1 MKLRGDVI
9 AFLIVI
15 GVALLC
21 FAYAGCATPQLRGNS
36 IRVDGPTYLL
46 SGPAAGHLIEES
58 EGRVGLY
65 TVRGTD
71 CKGDA
76 AVTDEAAD
84 SLRIVSNYHFTVDA
98 GKSLCAI
105 PMKDDTRVSF
115 HAERQ

>member
-1 MKLRGDVI
+1 MKLRGDVL
-9 AFLIVI
+9 AFSLVAIV
-15 GVALLC
+15 GLLMLVYC
-21 FAYAGCATPQLRGNS
+21 GCATPQLRGNG
-36 IRVDGPTYLL
+36 VAVNGPTYLL
-46 SGPAAGHLIEES
+46 SGPAAGHIIEDS
-58 EGRVGLY
+58 EGKVGLY
-65 TVRGTD
+65 TVRGND

-105 PMKDDTRVSF
+105 PMKDNTHVSF